1 MSSIEAGRRGVR
13 GNRFGELTLSSL
25 QSGTEEHCP
34 CLPRDHAC
42 RFVVHDEDTIF
53 SKQLDMEVT
62 GLGVR
67 VLRTP
72 VFGDRCYDW
81 EDGLG
86 PKQRYAHGCR
96 ARKIIA
102 FLRAWR
108 LGGGVLSPHKKGTD
122 HRNADRRRLC

>member
-1 MSSIEAGRRGVR
+1 LISYGQDIKPHVSSIEAGRGVR

-34 CLPRDHAC
+34 CLPRDPAY

-72 VFGDRCYDW
+72 VRS
-81 EDGLG
+81 
-86 PKQRYAHGCR
+86 PR
-96 ARKIIA
+96 ANA
-102 FLRAWR
+102 VCER
-108 LGGGVLSPHKKGTD
+108 LG
-122 HRNADRRRLC
+122 RACAANASTT